1 MGAWTIFKKEMRT
14 FIVSPSTYAVMTV
27 FLLLSG
33 WFFYTNIIKFNA
45 FNMGGHVSLV
55 NGLWQFY
62 YMDVRFILIFVL
74 PLITMRLFA
83 EEKKLGTIELITTY
97 PVRDAEIIA
106 GKYMACM
113 VVFLVMLSLTFVH
126 VLLVGM
132 IWDFVEIAPVFAGYL
147 GILLLGCA
155 LIACGLFVS
164 SLTDNQVVA
173 AIGTMGI
180 FIFFWFLTWNEM
192 IGSEELIMTLKRFSL
207 FDRVF
212 DFFKGVIHTRDIA
225 FFLLVTLFF
234 QFLTHRSMGSRAWK
248 GDK

>member
-1 MGAWTIFKKEMRT
+1 MRA
-14 FIVSPSTYAVMTV
+14 FLAAPSTYAVLTI

-33 WFFYTNIIKFNA
+33 YFFYTNIIKFNW
-45 FNMGGHVSLV
+45 FNMGGHASLV

-62 YMDVRFILIFVL
+62 YNDVRFILIFVL
-74 PLITMRLFA
+74 PLLTMRLFA

-97 PVRDAEIIA
+97 PVRDTEIIV
-106 GKYMACM
+106 GKFLACM
-113 VVFLVMLSLTFVH
+113 MVFLLMISLSFTH
-126 VLLVGM
+126 VLLVGTV
-132 IWDFVEIAPVFAGYL
+132 WDFAEVAPVFAGYL
-147 GILLLGCA
+147 GILLLGCS

-192 IGSEELIMTLKRFSL
+192 MGSEELMLLLKRISL

-212 DFFKGVIHTRDIA
+212 DFFKGIINTKDVA
-225 FFLLVTLFF
+225 FFSLVTFF
-234 QFLTHRSMGSRAWK
+234 FLFLTHRSLGSRAWK
-248 GDK
+248 GIK